1 MFGSKNFSKP
11 LAFSL
16 DFMYNRRMTKTKTPM
31 ASEDLSDPRGSGNLS
46 LQDCGMYVFM
56 DEVDSDSIAP
66 IIEWILEQNYVVPV
80 AERKQELLL
89 MICSDGGE
97 LAAAFALIDVMRS
110 SAIPI
115 KTVGLGQIA
124 SSGLL
129 IFMAGAKG
137 RRVLTPN
144 TSILSHQFSWAN
156 EGKAHEL
163 FATVREYDLT
173 QKRMLEH
180 YRSCTHLS
188 DAKIKEFLLPAQD
201 RWLDAHEALKLG
213 ICDKIS
219 YPQQPEPVSKPTAK
233 KVKTK

>member
-1 MFGSKNFSKP
+1 
-11 LAFSL
+11 
-16 DFMYNRRMTKTKTPM
+16 M
-31 ASEDLSDPRGSGNLS
+31 ASDDIGDKGGGGLPS

-56 DEVDSDSIAP
+56 DEVDADSIAP
-66 IIEWILEQNYVVPV
+66 VIEWILEQNYVVPV

-89 MICSDGGE
+89 MICSEGGE
-97 LAAAFALIDVMRS
+97 LASAFALIDVMRS
-110 SAIPI
+110 SNIPI

-129 IFMAGAKG
+129 IFMTGTKG

-201 RWLDAHEALKLG
+201 RWLDANEALKLG
-213 ICDKIS
+213 ICDKIA
-219 YPQQPEPVSKPTAK
+219 YPNQPQTQKPTAK
-233 KVKTK
+233 KVKVK